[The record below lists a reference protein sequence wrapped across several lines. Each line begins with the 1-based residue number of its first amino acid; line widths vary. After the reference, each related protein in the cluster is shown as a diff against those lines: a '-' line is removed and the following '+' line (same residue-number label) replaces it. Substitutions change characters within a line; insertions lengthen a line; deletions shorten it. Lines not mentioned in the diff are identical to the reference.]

1 MKAILDAI
9 KTRLYATSA
18 LTTPLGGATPRIY
31 LDSAPADTPM
41 PLMVYKPQ
49 ADNLS
54 RMFGGDTRHQFDIS
68 FEIYVEASTP
78 SQLHTLAA
86 ALGTAFATT
95 LTVTGFD
102 RATVTRQTAGVP
114 SFSDSAWSIVE
125 VYRVVAHDI

>member
-31 LDSAPADTPM
+31 LDSAPADAPM

-49 ADNLS
+49 PDNLS